1 MLQKGLNSFQIKI
14 IALVLMVFDH
24 IHYIFTGV
32 FQVPLWFTMLGRLS
46 APLFIFATAN
56 GMRYTRNPV
65 KYLMRL
71 WFGFVFMNFGNDL
84 INQYFPL
91 PNGGIII
98 NNIFSTLFVICLIIF
113 SIQRISVCRK
123 ENRPFLQYIF
133 LMLVPV
139 FSSIIIF
146 MTMSNPSLFFMA
158 RGIMFFVPSLLF
170 CEGGIILVVL
180 GVGLYLCN
188 QDKKKIGIFYLVLSI
203 LVFAMGYNPE
213 IGVESMFLDNIQWCM
228 VFALPF
234 MLLYNKQKGR
244 GMKYFFYAFYP
255 AHIYIFTILANI
267 ISKN

>member
-24 IHYIFTGV
+24 IHYAFTGV
-32 FQVPLWFTMLGRLS
+32 FQVPMWFTMLGRLS

-71 WFGFVFMNFGNDL
+71 WIGFVFMGFGNDL
-84 INQYFPL
+84 INKYFPL
-91 PNGGIII
+91 PSGGIII
-98 NNIFSTLFVICLIIF
+98 NNIFSTLLVICLIIF
-113 SIQRISVCRK
+113 SIQRISICRK
-123 ENRPFLQYIF
+123 ENRPFLQYVL

-139 FSSIIIF
+139 FSSIIIL
-146 MTMSNPSLFFMA
+146 MTLSNPSLLFIT

-170 CEGGIILVVL
+170 CEGGYIFVAI

-188 QDKKKIGIFYLVLSI
+188 QDKKKIGIFYLVFSM

-213 IGVESMFLDNIQWCM
+213 IGVKSMFLDNIQWYM

-255 AHIYIFTILANI
+255 AHIYIFVILANI
-267 ISKN
+267 ISKY

>member
-1 MLQKGLNSFQIKI
+1 MIQKGFSSFQIKI
-14 IALVLMVFDH
+14 MALVLMVLDH
-24 IHYIFTGV
+24 IHYTFSGIY
-32 FQVPLWFTMLGRLS
+32 QVPLWFTMMGRLS

-71 WFGFVFMNFGNDL
+71 WAGSVFMGFGNEL
-84 INQYFPL
+84 INSYFPL
-91 PNGGIII
+91 PGGGMII
-98 NNIFSTLFVICLIIF
+98 NNIFTTLFVICLIIF
-113 SIQRISVCRK
+113 SIQRISICRK

-146 MTMSNPSLFFMA
+146 MTMFNPGLLFIT
-158 RGIMFFVPSLLF
+158 RGIMLFVPSILF
-170 CEGGIILVVL
+170 CEGGIVLVAL

-188 QDKKKIGIFYLVLSI
+188 QDKKKIGIFYFLLSLLI
-203 LVFAMGYNPE
+203 FAMGYNPE
-213 IGVESMFLDNIQWCM
+213 IGVESMFLHNIQWYM

-234 MLLYNKQKGR
+234 MLLYNKQKGL

-255 AHIYIFTILANI
+255 VHIYILTILANI
-267 ISKN
+267 ISKY

>member
-24 IHYIFTGV
+24 IHYIFSGIL
-32 FQVPLWFTMLGRLS
+32 QVPLWFTMLGRLS

-84 INQYFPL
+84 INHYFPL

-113 SIQRISVCRK
+113 SIQRISICRK
-123 ENRPFLQYIF
+123 ENRLFLQYVL

-146 MTMSNPSLFFMA
+146 MAMSNPSLFLIA

-180 GVGLYLCN
+180 GVGLYLCS

-203 LVFAMGYNPE
+203 LVLAMGYNPE
-213 IGVESMFLDNIQWCM
+213 VGVESMFLHNIQWCM

-255 AHIYIFTILANI
+255 AHIYAFTILANI
-267 ISKN
+267 ISKY

>member
-1 MLQKGLNSFQIKI
+1 MIQKGFNSFQIKI

-24 IHYIFTGV
+24 IHYTFVGV
-32 FQVPLWFTMLGRLS
+32 LPIPMWFTILGRLS

-71 WFGFVFMNFGNDL
+71 WAGSVFMIFGNTL
-84 INQYFPL
+84 IESYFPL
-91 PNGGIII
+91 PNGGAIM
-98 NNIFSTLFVICLIIF
+98 NNIFSTLFIICLIIF
-113 SIQRISVCRK
+113 SIQRISICRK

-146 MTMSNPSLFFMA
+146 MTISNPDLFFI
-158 RGIMFFVPSLLF
+158 GKWIMTFVPSIVF
-170 CEGGIILVVL
+170 CEGGFVLVGL

-188 QDKKKIGIFYLVLSI
+188 QDKKKIGIFYFLLS
-203 LVFAMGYNPE
+203 LLLFVMGYNPE
-213 IGVESMFLDNIQWCM
+213 VGVESMFLHNIQWYM

-244 GMKYFFYAFYP
+244 GMKYFFYGFYP
-255 AHIYIFTILANI
+255 AHIYILAILANI
-267 ISKN
+267 IF

>member
-24 IHYIFTGV
+24 IHYTFTG
-32 FQVPLWFTMLGRLS
+32 FLPIPMWFTILGRLS

-71 WFGFVFMNFGNDL
+71 WAGSVFMVFGNGL
-84 INQYFPL
+84 IERYFPL
-91 PNGGIII
+91 PNGGVIM
-98 NNIFSTLFVICLIIF
+98 NNIFSTLFIICLIIF
-113 SIQRISVCRK
+113 SIQRISICRK

-146 MTMSNPSLFFMA
+146 MTMTNPDLFFIA
-158 RGIMFFVPSLLF
+158 KGIMTFVPSIVF
-170 CEGGIILVVL
+170 CEGGIVLVAL

-188 QDKKKIGIFYLVLSI
+188 QDKKKIGIFYFLLSLFI
-203 LVFAMGYNPE
+203 FATGYNPE
-213 IGVESMFLDNIQWCM
+213 VGVESMFLDNIQWYM

-255 AHIYIFTILANI
+255 AHIYILAILANI
-267 ISKN
+267 ISKY

>member
-1 MLQKGLNSFQIKI
+1 MLQKGLNSFQIKV

-24 IHYIFTGV
+24 IHYIFSGV
-32 FQVPLWFTMLGRLS
+32 FPIPLWFTMLGRLS

-71 WFGFVFMNFGNDL
+71 WAGFVFMGLGNNL
-84 INQYFPL
+84 INDYFPL

-98 NNIFSTLFVICLIIF
+98 NNIFSTLFIICLIIF
-113 SIQRISVCRK
+113 GIQRISICRK
-123 ENRPFLQYIF
+123 ENRPFLQYIL

-139 FSSIIIF
+139 FSTIIIF
-146 MTMSNPSLFFMA
+146 MAMSDPNLFFIA
-158 RGIMFFVPSLLF
+158 RGVMFFVPSILF
-170 CEGGIILVVL
+170 CEGGFVMVAL
-180 GVGLYLCN
+180 GVGLYLCS

-213 IGVESMFLDNIQWCM
+213 IGVESMFLDNIQWLM

-255 AHIYIFTILANI
+255 AHIYIFTILAYI
-267 ISKN
+267 ISKH